1 MKGEDYMFLTF
12 DFNSYESDLIGDRL
26 MYIDRTAGNPGYGVL
41 QRYTDKSNP
50 ETSIYGRKMRDEI
63 HQIKKFIQ
71 DIDREIKE
79 TKRRIEIFAQGG
91 KMTGQRE
98 TEMRTIHQNFF
109 RMKLDAIKTRASL
122 EREMDKSRK
131 EDIKL
136 MKDITGS
143 APTNITNTIGDERS
157 SDRNFMSNIFSSGVD
172 GFFAATTTSPNNN
185 IPIVQ
190 ALPPAPIT
198 QPLPTPVKEPVVT
211 NIGEKEQV
219 NTSTIMEEV
228 KQSYDYSNII
238 EEQKQVQ
245 AIIKNANGED
255 VPIYA
260 EGPEDFVQDDG
271 AFTNAKLA
279 YENISL
285 VRDPNV
291 QKVFKFNEDLGM
303 GWLAFYDM
311 NKREEIKNK
320 GTVYNTAQIYPFEID
335 KQNGLVNTVLQETF
349 PLLYTDEEPT
359 EKVKSEY
366 ERLKRIEESKL
377 SIDE

>member
-1 MKGEDYMFLTF
+1 MFLTF

-50 ETSIYGRKMRDEI
+50 ESSIYGRKMRDEI

-143 APTNITNTIGDERS
+143 VPTNIANTIGDERS

-190 ALPPAPIT
+190 SLPPAPIA
-198 QPLPTPVKEPVVT
+198 QPLPVPAKEPVVT

-228 KQSYDYSNII
+228 KQNFDYSNII
-238 EEQKQVQ
+238 DEQKQVQ
-245 AIIKNANGED
+245 AVIKNANGED

-260 EGPEDFVQDDG
+260 EGPSDFIKDEG
-271 AFTNAKLA
+271 AFSNAKLA

-285 VRDPNV
+285 ARNPNV

-311 NKREEIKNK
+311 EKKEEIKNK
-320 GTVYNTAQIYPFEID
+320 GTVYNIAQIYPFEID

-366 ERLKRIEESKL
+366 ERLKRIEESK
-377 SIDE
+377 IIEE